1 MDRTSSED
9 VVLTFN
15 SNVAALKAYQ
25 QLTLHTAAANR
36 ASTRL
41 SSGYRINS
49 AADDAAGMTIAV
61 GLRSRIGGMTQAVL
75 NTQTGLDIARIADG
89 GLGQST
95 AILQQMLTLAVQAQ
109 NSGAQTPATLA
120 DIQAQLQQFKS
131 QLTGVANG
139 TTFNGTKLLDGTYTG
154 KQFQVGANAG
164 DTMILS
170 IAGATATSLGVATI
184 DVTGPAPGSMT
195 ATASA
200 ATTTTSSTVTT
211 TVSSPAFGV
220 GGASW
225 GNLNGIISM
234 NGVSLNLN
242 SVTSSSGG
250 TPALTDLRAALTATF
265 GTDGSG
271 NSKVTAA
278 VSGTS
283 GQLVITGPATSLFNT
298 STQLAA
304 ISLQFTQQTGAEG
317 AVESINEAIRSVSSI
332 RAGLGA
338 TQNVFQSRI
347 NNLTQAIT
355 TTTAS
360 ESTIRDA
367 DIAVEQAK
375 LARARLLQESA
386 AAMLAQ
392 ANQQPQ
398 TVFRLLFG

>member
-1 MDRTSSED
+1 M
-9 VVLTFN
+9 LTFN
-15 SNVAALKAYQ
+15 SNVAALRAYQ
-25 QLTLHTAAANR
+25 NLNLHTTAANK
-36 ASTRL
+36 ASARL
-41 SSGYRINS
+41 SSGFRINS
-49 AADDAAGMTIAV
+49 AADDASGLTIAT
-61 GLRSRIGGMTQAVL
+61 GLRAQIGGMTQAVQ
-75 NTQTGLDIARIADG
+75 NSRIGLDIAKIADG
-89 GLGQST
+89 GLGQT
-95 AILQQMLTLAVQAQ
+95 TDILQEMLTLATSAQ
-109 NSGAQTPATLA
+109 NTGGQTPASLA
-120 DIQAQLQQFKS
+120 DIQAQLQQYKT
-131 QLTGVANG
+131 QLTGIANS
-139 TTFNGTKLLDGTYTG
+139 TNFNGVKLLDGSYTG

-164 DTMILS
+164 DTMIVS
-170 IAGATATSLGVATI
+170 IAAATATSLGIAGI
-184 DVTGPAPGSMT
+184 DVTGTAPGSMT
-195 ATASA
+195 ATATA
-200 ATTTTSSTVTT
+200 ATTTNSSTVTT

-242 SVTSSSGG
+242 NVTSSSGG
-250 TPALTDLRAALTATF
+250 TPALTDLRTALTATF